1 MDVLSTASVTI
12 HNAQLNTILN
22 PRTWRWQPTD
32 NLLSGHVECW
42 GKTVRESCQHASLTP
57 HSNIS
62 RQEWCYGFPVCC
74 MLCVTIYGL
83 LMRTHEASL
92 NSLLLT
98 EPPCCLGCVVL
109 K

>member
-1 MDVLSTASVTI
+1 MTTL
-12 HNAQLNTILN
+12 QK
-22 PRTWRWQPTD
+22 PMRWWRYREDIFDIWTQGLPK
-32 NLLSGHVECW
+32 LLEF
-42 GKTVRESCQHASLTP
+42 TVC
-57 HSNIS
+57 I
-62 RQEWCYGFPVCC
+62 CYGFPVCC
-74 MLCVTIYGL
+74 MSCVTIYGL

>member
-1 MDVLSTASVTI
+1 MSLICLIYILIHFLAMWSQWSDHVLVVWK
-12 HNAQLNTILN
+12 H
-22 PRTWRWQPTD
+22 RHD
-32 NLLSGHVECW
+32 
-42 GKTVRESCQHASLTP
+42 
-57 HSNIS
+57 
-62 RQEWCYGFPVCC
+62 CYGFPVCC

>member
-1 MDVLSTASVTI
+1 MV
-12 HNAQLNTILN
+12 
-22 PRTWRWQPTD
+22 
-32 NLLSGHVECW
+32 
-42 GKTVRESCQHASLTP
+42 
-57 HSNIS
+57 
-62 RQEWCYGFPVCC
+62 FPVCC
-74 MLCVTIYGL
+74 MSCVTIYGL

>member
-1 MDVLSTASVTI
+1 MEDQELDNGAPILSVHQLLQHTAEIV
-12 HNAQLNTILN
+12 
-22 PRTWRWQPTD
+22 
-32 NLLSGHVECW
+32 NLFNLKCP
-42 GKTVRESCQHASLTP
+42 LT
-57 HSNIS
+57 NIS
-62 RQEWCYGFPVCC
+62 DIRLKKLNSFYSFMLDWCYGFPVCC

-98 EPPCCLGCVVL
+98 EPPYCLGCVVL